1 MPTKSEILIDN
12 SNYHRIKKFE
22 RVKKAKES
30 VEMFLKK
37 ATVEMFLKKE
47 TVTSDGFDGDLTP
60 INAANK

>member
-22 RVKKAKES
+22 RIKKAKES

-37 ATVEMFLKKE
+37 ATV
-47 TVTSDGFDGDLTP
+47 TTDGFDGD
-60 INAANK
+60 